1 MNTKIMYFQGHFS
14 RQQLKDKLDCF
25 QMEAINVS
33 DLKKDK
39 CFQKLVRKFQ
49 KDMNE
54 LKKRHQKQR
63 ESVQKQQVTTCF
75 SHRYQIN
82 FSHHYY

>member
-1 MNTKIMYFQGHFS
+1 
-14 RQQLKDKLDCF
+14 
-25 QMEAINVS
+25 MEAINIG

-63 ESVQKQQVTTCF
+63 ESVQKQQVTICSYESLF
-75 SHRYQIN
+75 IKHIIEILSCLNRKSPNHI
-82 FSHHYY
+82 